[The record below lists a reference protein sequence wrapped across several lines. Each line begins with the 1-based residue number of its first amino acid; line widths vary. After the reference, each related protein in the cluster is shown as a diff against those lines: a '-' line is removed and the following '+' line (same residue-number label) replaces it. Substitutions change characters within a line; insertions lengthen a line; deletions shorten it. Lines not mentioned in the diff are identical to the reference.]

1 MKSPQTFSQLPLL
14 ELRRVS
20 KDFAVT
26 RGRIRRS
33 RVGSVSAVDDISLQV
48 FPGENFGLVGESGCG
63 KSTLARI
70 ILGLLKPTSGQVL
83 FEGKDIAALASD
95 EMRNV
100 RRHLQ
105 LIFQD
110 PYGSLNPRMRVGAI
124 IREPLTIYQVG
135 TATEQERRV
144 DELLETV
151 GLSAAHRHRLPAELS
166 GGERQRVG
174 IARALALQPRLIV
187 CDEPVSSLD
196 VSIRAQIINLL
207 EDLQRRF
214 GLTYIFIS
222 HDLSVVKHICHRI
235 AVMYLGRVVEL
246 GTKDEIFAAPSHPYT
261 EALLSAIP
269 IPDPRKERLRR
280 RIVLSGEQPD
290 PTNRPTGCHFHPR
303 CKIAQDQCKA
313 EYPPETWVSSD
324 HFARCFFAAPFPT
337 TQVPSAAP
345 LVSPIPPVKDAS
357 V

>member
-1 MKSPQTFSQLPLL
+1 MSAQALLL
-14 ELRRVS
+14 ELKHVS

-26 RGRIRRS
+26 RGRVLRR
-33 RVGSVSAVDDISLQV
+33 RVGSVAAVDDVSFQV
-48 FPGENFGLVGESGCG
+48 FSGENFGLVGESGCG

-70 ILGLLKPTSGQVL
+70 ILGILRPTSGQVW
-83 FEGKDIAALASD
+83 FEGKDISALSGDA
-95 EMRNV
+95 MRQV
-100 RRHLQ
+100 RRHMQ

-110 PYGSLNPRMRVGAI
+110 PYGSLDPRMRVGAI
-124 IREPLTIYQVG
+124 IREPLAIFEVG
-135 TATEQERRV
+135 TAAEQERRV
-144 DELLETV
+144 DELLEVV
-151 GLSAAHRHRLPAELS
+151 GLSPTHRHRYPAELS

-174 IARALALQPRLIV
+174 IARALALHPRLIV

-235 AVMYLGRVVEL
+235 AVMYLGRIVEL
-246 GTKDEIFAAPSHPYT
+246 GEKEQIFAVPSHPYT

-280 RIVLSGEQPD
+280 RIVLTGDPPD
-290 PTNRPTGCHFHPR
+290 PTNRPSGCHFHPR
-303 CKIAQDQCKA
+303 CPIAQPQCKV
-313 EYPPETWVSSD
+313 EYPSPLYVTPE

-337 TQVPSAAP
+337 TQALPPAPSIALKQPAED
-345 LVSPIPPVKDAS
+345 SPV
-357 V
+357 

>member
-1 MKSPQTFSQLPLL
+1 MSSQVSQQSPLL
-14 ELRRVS
+14 ELVSVS

-26 RGRIRRS
+26 RGRIMRRG
-33 RVGSVSAVDDISLQV
+33 VANVSAVDDVSLRI
-48 FPGENFGLVGESGCG
+48 FPGENVGLVGESGCG
-63 KSTLARI
+63 KSTVARI
-70 ILGLLKPTSGQVL
+70 ILGLLRPTSGQVW
-83 FEGKDIAALASD
+83 FEGTEISKLSGK
-95 EMRNV
+95 EMRRV
-100 RRHLQ
+100 RRHMQ

-110 PYGSLNPRMRVGAI
+110 PYGSLDPRMRVGAI
-124 IREPLTIYQVG
+124 IREPLAVYEVG
-135 TATEQERRV
+135 ASQEQERRV

-151 GLSAAHRHRLPAELS
+151 GLSSAHRHRLPAELS

-196 VSIRAQIINLL
+196 VSIRAQIVNLL

-235 AVMYLGRVVEL
+235 AVMYLGRIVEL
-246 GTKDEIFAAPSHPYT
+246 GTKAEIFKAPSHPYT

-290 PTNRPTGCHFHPR
+290 ATNRPSGCHFHPR
-303 CKIAQDQCKA
+303 CNIAQAQCRV
-313 EYPPETWVSSD
+313 EYPPALAVSED
-324 HFARCFFAAPFPT
+324 HYARCYFAAPFPT
-337 TQVPSAAP
+337 SQVAAAVP
-345 LVSPIPPVKDAS
+345 TIEQRIDA
-357 V
+357 